1 MQYYSTGGLSAY
13 QKFGISILIFYEY
26 SLCGLSKIT
35 LMSGVHIS
43 KKGIKI
49 MKNLTHS
56 PRRHRT
62 AAFITCAAIIISLI
76 ALLFF
81 SLKKDNFD
89 TAPVY
94 ASVFR
99 LHIRANSDTAE
110 DQATKLAVRDALLP
124 FTSELFAGCADLGD
138 AVEVANIEKEAIVSH
153 IDSTLSDLGA
163 DYSATVRIGRE
174 EFPERDY
181 GGEVY
186 PAGEYT
192 ALIVEL
198 GEGEGENWWCVLFPS
213 LCLSAAKG
221 EDSIEV
227 GLTAEQ
233 FDTITAP
240 AESLPAA
247 EIPQNRPQAP
257 KYKLKFRFLELICEL
272 FER

>member
-1 MQYYSTGGLSAY
+1 
-13 QKFGISILIFYEY
+13 
-26 SLCGLSKIT
+26 
-35 LMSGVHIS
+35 
-43 KKGIKI
+43 

-56 PRRHRT
+56 PRRHRA
-62 AAFITCAAIIISLI
+62 AAFITCAAIIITLI
-76 ALLFF
+76 ACLFF
-81 SLKKDNFD
+81 SLKADNFD
-89 TAPVY
+89 TDPVY

-99 LHIRANSDTAE
+99 LHIRANSDSPE

-124 FTSELFAGCADLGD
+124 FTSRLFADCSDLAG
-138 AVEVANIEKEAIVSH
+138 AVDVANTEKDAIVSH

-163 DYSATVRIGRE
+163 DYSASVRIGKE
-174 EFPERDY
+174 QFPERNY
-181 GGEVY
+181 AGEVY

-213 LCLSAAKG
+213 LCLSAVKA

-240 AESLPAA
+240 ADTLPA
-247 EIPQNRPQAP
+247 EISQNHSSAP